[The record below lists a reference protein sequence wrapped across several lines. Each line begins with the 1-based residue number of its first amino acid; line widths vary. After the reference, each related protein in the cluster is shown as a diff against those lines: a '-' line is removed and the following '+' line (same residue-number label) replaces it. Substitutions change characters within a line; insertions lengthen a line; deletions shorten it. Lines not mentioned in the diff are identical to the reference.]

1 MACKIAERYAH
12 HLHNIHTSQVKPKNK
27 NKNKMR
33 FTGQR

>member
-12 HLHNIHTSQVKPKNK
+12 HLRNIHTSQVKQKKK